1 MTDFGSFEWPPGGGS
16 GGGVTSLDAMTGA
29 ITIAAGSG
37 ISVTDSAG
45 TITIASTGSGGSVT
59 TVSVVS
65 ANGLAGTVANPTT
78 TPAITLSTSITGIL
92 KGNGTAISAATSG
105 TDYQPAGN
113 YITALTGDVTASGPG
128 SVAATLATVN
138 SNVGSFGDAS
148 HVSAITVNGKGLVT
162 AAASTAIQIAES
174 QVTNLV
180 SDLAA
185 KQSATLTNAHILVGN
200 GSAVATDV
208 AVSGDV
214 SLANTGA
221 ITLATVNANVGS
233 FGSSTSIPS
242 FTVNG
247 KGLVTAA
254 GGNVVIAP
262 AGTLSGTTLNSAV
275 VTSSLTSVGTIGTG
289 VWHGTS
295 VASGFGGTGGDSSGS
310 TGIAHVASGV
320 WSYSAVDLSG
330 SDVTGNLGVAHL
342 NSGTSASSATFWRG
356 DATWASPTASASLNY
371 FQGYFS
377 SAASW
382 TTSSATYVDPTNAG
396 GNTLT
401 TIYSSGL
408 TVTAGGSTV
417 AGVTFT
423 PASSSSVYQITAVIN
438 GYNNGSAGGASAVYR
453 IYDGTTAFGWG
464 TILANGAGSIT
475 SNTVTIGG
483 VYAPGT
489 ASAVT
494 VKIQVLSTGG
504 NTSAIRTVN
513 VDSSV
518 APLLFTI
525 VQIK

>member
-1 MTDFGSFEWPPGGGS
+1 MANFYGNYPIRAGGGG
-16 GGGVTSLDAMTGA
+16 GGGVTSLDTMTGD
-29 ITIAAGSG
+29 ITLVAGSG
-37 ISVTDSAG
+37 IQITDGSG
-45 TITIASTGSGGSVT
+45 TITIANTEAGGSVT
-59 TVSVVS
+59 SVSVVS
-65 ANGLAGTVANPTT
+65 AHGFAGTVANPTT
-78 TPAITLSTSITGIL
+78 TPAITLSTTVTGL
-92 KGNGTAISAATSG
+92 LQGDGTSLSAATTGNLTSTPTTNLVVTGGTGAVLGSG
-105 TDYQPAGN
+105 ALLTLTGASIVEATSSVLTITGATNAVLGTGVSIQVKQAATAQSGYLSSTDWNTFNGKQAAGS
-113 YITALTGDVTASGPG
+113 YITALTGDGTASGPG
-128 SVAATLATVN
+128 SAALTLATVN
-138 SNVGSFGDAS
+138 G
-148 HVSAITVNGKGLVT
+148 
-162 AAASTAIQIAES
+162 
-174 QVTNLV
+174 
-180 SDLAA
+180 
-185 KQSATLTNAHILVGN
+185 
-200 GSAVATDV
+200 
-208 AVSGDV
+208 
-214 SLANTGA
+214 
-221 ITLATVNANVGS
+221 NVGS

-247 KGLVTAA
+247 KGLITAA
-254 GGNVVIAP
+254 SGNVVIAP
-262 AGTLSGTTLNSAV
+262 AGTLSGTTLNSTV

-320 WSYSAVDLSG
+320 WSYSAVNLAN
-330 SDVTGNLGVAHL
+330 SDVTGNLPVTNL
-342 NSGTSASSATFWRG
+342 NSGTSATSATFWRG
-356 DATWASPTASASLNY
+356 DGTWASPTASASLNY

-408 TVTAGGSTV
+408 TVTAGGSNV
-417 AGVTFT
+417 AGITFT

-489 ASAVT
+489 GSAVT